1 MHSQLIRFKRGQLLL
16 VPLLATLLAACGAPQ
31 ATNDTPQATA
41 PAATAGPT
49 AAPAPT
55 SASQASVE
63 PTAAPAPTSAP
74 APTEA
79 PTGAPVA
86 GVLPA
91 PLYMFDSQQQIVRL
105 EANGTTLAP
114 VTREP
119 APIMQYDISQ
129 ADGALL
135 YVVGLQPQQKLV
147 RVDARGG
154 DREELLSGTL
164 VGPAWAPD
172 GQSYAIGWE
181 DGPDGPGVYAAPA
194 SGGRPSRIVADLPRP
209 KDGSRSGQSY
219 HPLAWSPNG
228 KQLLMMVVPD
238 FGPDA
243 PAGDIGVVGL
253 AVTGDGARPIE
264 LVRSGGD
271 PHMCL
276 DPSWS
281 ADSAYVYCAN
291 YASSAGRPALWRIA
305 ATGGQPEVLLAS
317 AGDEFMDVFNARQ
330 IGDQLYAF
338 VGTYKSGNPAP
349 VYAMQRLATDGTAP
363 AKLRDDAYDATAVLW
378 SLWAPDGRGAVIQ
391 KAQDGQTGNALIWA
405 PADGSS
411 PVTLRAHAFGAPEW
425 GALR

>member
-147 RVDARGG
+147 RVDARGTTITVTDSG
-154 DREELLSGTL
+154 PGYPQELL
-164 VGPAWAPD
+164 A
-172 GQSYAIGWE
+172 
-181 DGPDGPGVYAAPA
+181 DGPRRFATFTRGKGSGLGLTIAAKHAQVMGTHLRLSNRAAGGACARVELPA
-194 SGGRPSRIVADLPRP
+194 SEP
-209 KDGSRSGQSY
+209 GSGEE
-219 HPLAWSPNG
+219 AGATPN
-228 KQLLMMVVPD
+228 
-238 FGPDA
+238 
-243 PAGDIGVVGL
+243 
-253 AVTGDGARPIE
+253 
-264 LVRSGGD
+264 
-271 PHMCL
+271 
-276 DPSWS
+276 
-281 ADSAYVYCAN
+281 
-291 YASSAGRPALWRIA
+291 
-305 ATGGQPEVLLAS
+305 
-317 AGDEFMDVFNARQ
+317 
-330 IGDQLYAF
+330 
-338 VGTYKSGNPAP
+338 
-349 VYAMQRLATDGTAP
+349 
-363 AKLRDDAYDATAVLW
+363 
-378 SLWAPDGRGAVIQ
+378 RG
-391 KAQDGQTGNALIWA
+391 
-405 PADGSS
+405 
-411 PVTLRAHAFGAPEW
+411 
-425 GALR
+425 